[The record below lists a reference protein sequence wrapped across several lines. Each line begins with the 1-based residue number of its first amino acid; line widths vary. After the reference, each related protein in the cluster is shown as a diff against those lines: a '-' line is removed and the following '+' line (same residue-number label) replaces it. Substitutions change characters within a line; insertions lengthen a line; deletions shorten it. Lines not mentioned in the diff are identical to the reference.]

1 LLCQSEAAV
10 VGFEQSAL
18 VQSSGHTAEANDN
31 GAVNPCP
38 GR

>member
-10 VGFEQSAL
+10 VQFDQSAL
-18 VQSSGHTAEANDN
+18 VQSSGHTSEANAN

-38 GR
+38 RR